1 MRAKELGVDSVT
13 ALIELVRRIHQLE
26 KEHGSVNESV
36 IGTSMTEPDIERLMR
51 WPHTNFCTDGEL
63 DGGHPRGFG
72 TYPRILGR
80 YVRERNVL
88 SLAEAVHKGTGLA
101 AEHMGFTDRGR
112 IAKGLAADLV
122 LFDPSTVIDNATTEK
137 PHELSTGVVMVWV
150 NGVPVF
156 AEGKATGARPGV
168 VIRR

>member
-1 MRAKELGVDSVT
+1 
-13 ALIELVRRIHQLE
+13 
-26 KEHGSVNESV
+26 
-36 IGTSMTEPDIERLMR
+36 MTEPDIERLMR

-80 YVRERNVL
+80 YVRERKVMPL
-88 SLAEAVHKGTGLA
+88 TEAIHKATALA

-122 LFDPSTVIDNATTEK
+122 LLNPSTVIDNATTEK
-137 PHELSTGVVMVWV
+137 PHEVSTGIVAVWV
-150 NGVPVF
+150 NGIPVF
-156 AEGKATGARPGV
+156 ENGAATGARPGV

>member
-1 MRAKELGVDSVT
+1 M
-13 ALIELVRRIHQLE
+13 
-26 KEHGSVNESV
+26 
-36 IGTSMTEPDIERLMR
+36 
-51 WPHTNFCTDGEL
+51 
-63 DGGHPRGFG
+63 
-72 TYPRILGR
+72 
-80 YVRERNVL
+80 RERNVL
-88 SLAEAVHKGTGLA
+88 SLAEAVHKATALA

-137 PHELSTGVVMVWV
+137 PHELSTGIVTVWV

-168 VIRR
+168 VLRR